1 MRRNELSV
9 AQPALI
15 SKENSSLTITIKNP
29 SYKIGR
35 YTDFVEIMVPVFRRD
50 AWEKWWEILEPEW
63 NFWGW
68 GYDKIFKSIKEI
80 KKMGIIDSQ
89 AVLHTRPV
97 TSGNNLQAREEMIRF
112 CLKYQKYNI
121 AKRINLRAL
130 K

>member
-9 AQPALI
+9 AQPALV

-35 YTDFVEIMVPVFRRD
+35 HTDFVEIMVPVFRRD
-50 AWEKWWEILEPEW
+50 AWKKWWEILEPEW

-80 KKMGIIDSQ
+80 KKW
-89 AVLHTRPV
+89 
-97 TSGNNLQAREEMIRF
+97 E
-112 CLKYQKYNI
+112 
-121 AKRINLRAL
+121 
-130 K
+130 